1 MVNQSGIQ
9 VVPYN
14 EQWEREFFNLERV
27 LTEALGDCILGI
39 EHVGSTSVRG
49 LSSKPIIDIDIVI
62 ENSQIFSK
70 VCQGLNELG
79 YIHEGDLG
87 IKGREAFNREDH
99 TVPRRG
105 NSEHWMEQHIYVC
118 TKDNQGAL

>member
-49 LSSKPIIDIDIVI
+49 LSAKPIIDIDIVI
-62 ENSQIFSK
+62 ENSHIFSK
-70 VCQGLNELG
+70 VCQELNDLG

-99 TVPRRG
+99 HC
-105 NSEHWMEQHIYVC
+105 S
-118 TKDNQGAL
+118 